1 MDSTTT
7 SQQRST
13 THSYDYDLLVIGGG
27 SGGIASAKRSAQLYN
42 AKVASE
48 SVISRLFLF
57 FVLLNVAVAVAV
69 AVHFNMLGKEKIFL
83 SSRHIDNDLNE
94 IYFLHMHQKP
104 VTYLIKLLDC

>member
-27 SGGIASAKRSAQLYN
+27 SGGIASAKRSAQLYT
-42 AKVASE
+42 AKAASE

-57 FVLLNVAVAVAV
+57 FVLLNVAVAV